1 MCVGTCG
8 SLSRR
13 GGKCFQRSHFIFHP
27 FDSFGFKLIKKATR
41 LLRVVFLWYH
51 QRESLRFAV
60 RIGRTK
66 TTFCMCVG
74 TCGSLSRRGGK
85 CFQRSHFIFCPFDSF
100 GFKLIKKATRLL
112 RVVFLWH
119 HQRESLRFAVRIVRT
134 KNCVL
139 HVRWHMRLALTP
151 GRKMLPKVAFY
162 IPPVRFLWV

>member
-13 GGKCFQRSHFIFHP
+13 GGKCFQRSHFMF
-27 FDSFGFKLIKKATR
+27 R
-41 LLRVVFLWYH
+41 
-51 QRESLRFAV
+51 
-60 RIGRTK
+60 
-66 TTFCMCVG
+66 
-74 TCGSLSRRGGK
+74 
-85 CFQRSHFIFCPFDSF
+85 PFDSF

-139 HVRWHMRLALTP
+139 HVRWHMRLAITP
-151 GRKMLPKVAFY
+151 GRKMLTKVAFY
-162 IPPVRFLWV
+162 IPPVRFLWVLAHKKRNPLVAICFIMAPPKGIAPLRRPHSA

>member
-13 GGKCFQRSHFIFHP
+13 GGKCFQRSHFIF
-27 FDSFGFKLIKKATR
+27 R
-41 LLRVVFLWYH
+41 
-51 QRESLRFAV
+51 
-60 RIGRTK
+60 
-66 TTFCMCVG
+66 
-74 TCGSLSRRGGK
+74 
-85 CFQRSHFIFCPFDSF
+85 PFDSF

-139 HVRWHMRLALTP
+139 HVRWRMRLAITP
-151 GRKMLPKVAFY
+151 GGKCFPRSHFIFRPFDSFGLKLIKKATRLLRV
-162 IPPVRFLWV
+162 VFLWHHQRESNPCFRRERPTS

>member
-13 GGKCFQRSHFIFHP
+13 GGKCFQRSHFIFRP

-41 LLRVVFLWYH
+41 LLRVVFLWHH

-85 CFQRSHFIFCPFDSF
+85 CFQRSHFIFRPFDSF

-112 RVVFLWH
+112 RVVFYGTTKGNRTLVFGVRG
-119 HQRESLRFAVRIVRT
+119 QRPDR
-134 KNCVL
+134 
-139 HVRWHMRLALTP
+139 
-151 GRKMLPKVAFY
+151 
-162 IPPVRFLWV
+162 

>member
-13 GGKCFQRSHFIFHP
+13 GGKCFQRSHFIF
-27 FDSFGFKLIKKATR
+27 R
-41 LLRVVFLWYH
+41 
-51 QRESLRFAV
+51 
-60 RIGRTK
+60 
-66 TTFCMCVG
+66 
-74 TCGSLSRRGGK
+74 
-85 CFQRSHFIFCPFDSF
+85 PFDSF

-139 HVRWHMRLALTP
+139 HVRWHMRLAITP

-162 IPPVRFLWV
+162 IPPVRFLWVYAHKKSNPLVASCFFMAPPKGIEPLFSA